1 MITNKSISTGFIDI
15 DSLIGGGLLPE
26 SLYIIGARPSMGK
39 TAFALNIVANV
50 LSSDQFTG
58 RIVFISTKDNKSVI
72 LQKITSILTSIPL
85 IDIQKDNL
93 TDIQLNQI
101 KQNPFVSKLSQNN
114 LEIIQLTCP
123 EVEEIPALL
132 NQLSNNGT
140 DCQLLVVDHLQDFI
154 NVDDP
159 NDVADKYLHSMN
171 FFKKLAIDA
180 HLPVLICSDVNV
192 AVEEREGKN
201 MPLLRDLKGSLEI
214 AKLADVVLFLLR
226 PEYYDISEN
235 VEFPTAIIKI
245 AKNKFG
251 SVANVML
258 QTNLRCQQFMNE
270 EKYYEI

>member
-1 MITNKSISTGFIDI
+1 MNNKNTATGYDELDNVF
-15 DSLIGGGLLPE
+15 GCGLTAE
-26 SLYIIGARPSMGK
+26 SLYIIGSRPSMGK

-58 RIVFISTKDNKSVI
+58 RIVFISTKDNKEVH
-72 LQKITSILTSIPL
+72 LQKLTAILTSIPL

-93 TDIQLNQI
+93 NDIQINQI
-101 KQNPFVSKLSQNN
+101 KQNPFVSKISQNN
-114 LEIIQLTCP
+114 LEIIQFTCP
-123 EVEEIPALL
+123 EVEEIPTLL
-132 NQLSNNGT
+132 NQLSNNGA

-159 NDVADKYLHSMN
+159 NDVADKYLRSMN
-171 FFKKLAIDA
+171 LFKKLAIDA

-192 AVEEREGKN
+192 AVEEREGSN

-235 VEFPTAIIKI
+235 VEFPTSIIKI
-245 AKNKFG
+245 AKNKYG
-251 SVANVML
+251 PVSNVML
-258 QTNLRCQQFMNE
+258 QTNLCCQQFKNE

>member
-1 MITNKSISTGFIDI
+1 MIKNYKVSSGYEELDNVF
-15 DSLIGGGLLPE
+15 GGGLSAE
-26 SLYIIGARPSMGK
+26 SLYIIGSRPSMGK
-39 TAFALNIVANV
+39 TAFALNIVSNV
-50 LSSDQFTG
+50 LSSVQFTG

-93 TDIQLNQI
+93 TDIQINQI
-101 KQNPFVSKLSQNN
+101 KQNPFVSKISQNC
-114 LEIIQLTCP
+114 LDIIQLTCP

-140 DCQLLVVDHLQDFI
+140 DCQLLIVDHLQDFI

-159 NDVADKYLHSMN
+159 NDVADKYLHSLN
-171 FFKKLAIDA
+171 LLKKLAIDA

-192 AVEEREGKN
+192 AAEEREGGN

-235 VEFPTAIIKI
+235 VEFPTAIINI

-251 SVANVML
+251 PVANVML
-258 QTNLRCQQFMNE
+258 QTNLCCQQFMNE
-270 EKYYEI
+270 DKFYEI

>member
-1 MITNKSISTGFIDI
+1 MIKNENTATGYEELDN
-15 DSLIGGGLLPE
+15 LIGGGLSAE
-26 SLYIIGARPSMGK
+26 SLYIIGSRPSMGK

-93 TDIQLNQI
+93 NDIQINQI
-101 KQNPFVSKLSQNN
+101 KQNPFVPKLSKNR
-114 LEIIQLTCP
+114 LDIIQLTCP
-123 EVEEIPALL
+123 EVEEIPTLL
-132 NQLSNNGT
+132 NQLSNNGA

-154 NVDDP
+154 NVDDS

-180 HLPVLICSDVNV
+180 RLPVLICSDINV
-192 AVEEREGKN
+192 AVEEREGSN
-201 MPLLRDLKGSLEI
+201 MPLLRDLKGSLDI

-226 PEYYDISEN
+226 PEYYEMSEN
-235 VEFPTAIIKI
+235 IEFPTAIINI

-258 QTNLRCQQFMNE
+258 QTNLCCQQFKNE